1 MALINLKTPIS
12 RVRPWKKATSHL
24 QCDNTRL
31 HASLKIKVHNANAGC
46 TVLPHPPYRLDLEPS
61 EFHLFKMMKDGLHG
75 QTFPSNDVFIA
86 TVKQWVSST
95 HADFYV
101 CSRQALVH
109 HWRECIANG
118 ADNAEKQN
126 FVAENLFYQTVLL
139 CSL

>member
-1 MALINLKTPIS
+1 VALINLKTPIS

-75 QTFPSNDVFIA
+75 QTFPSNDA
-86 TVKQWVSST
+86 TVTAVKQWVTSACAEFFVHST
-95 HADFYV
+95 QSPLHSWQKYT
-101 CSRQALVH
+101 
-109 HWRECIANG
+109 ANG

-126 FVAENLFYQTVLL
+126 FVAENLFYQIVLL